1 MSTKKGISTVKVI
14 VIATIAIVISWCLIQ
29 IPTWKEQWLY
39 HFHQNQQIAN
49 AVKSSVA
56 VNPFLTE
63 DHSLSSHIIFQ
74 DLLLQAGANEK
85 LVEQYRITAEEYSK
99 SANVL
104 AYYARV
110 LGDEEKSQMVL
121 TQAEELNPNDNAVLY
136 LKAEKAIRNGKP
148 YEAEQISRRMDDEK
162 WYTHAVRAKA
172 QYQSGKIDEAKN
184 EYAAAIVC
192 DGATTPLFI
201 EYAEFLVDNNID
213 IAESPFAAWDEAE
226 KIKTPLTFAYDEYL
240 SGRDV
245 SGIDQRLES
254 GVAYSPD
261 AMLILAKAA
270 LKQDHIDTAENL
282 LNRAKRFEPQ
292 HPGINIYRGIVA
304 LKQGNQELADSLLQS
319 SSQSGEDLTEIDHA
333 RIGLLL
339 WNAGQTDSAML
350 HFQRAGTQV
359 PALPEIALELA
370 GSYLDQQEC
379 EKANVLIRK
388 NLLTFIENQKTSFE
402 LAEKAKKCGALDIA
416 AELYGA
422 IVDSDFQNME
432 ARVNL
437 ADIYVSRDEK
447 NRAIQLYNIYF
458 QLNPKSAFSLAKV
471 AEIHYH
477 FDTKDKAYQI
487 LEHIKQNESSFDD
500 VSYAKELEKKWKAQQ
515 DPS

>member
-1 MSTKKGISTVKVI
+1 MSTKKGIGTVKVI

-39 HFHQNQQIAN
+39 HFYKNQQIAN

-56 VNPFLTE
+56 INPFLTE

-110 LGDEEKSQMVL
+110 IDDEEKSQMVL

-136 LKAEKAIRNGKP
+136 LKAEKAIQNGKP
-148 YEAEQISRRMDDEK
+148 YEAEQISRKMDDEK

-172 QYQSGKIDEAKN
+172 QYQSGKIEEAKN

-192 DGATTPLFI
+192 DGATTPLFV

-213 IAESPFAAWDEAE
+213 IGESPFADWDEPE
-226 KIKTPLTFAYDEYL
+226 KIKTPLVYAYDVFL
-240 SGRDV
+240 SGQDV
-245 SGIDQRLES
+245 SAVDQSIES

-261 AMLILAKAA
+261 ALLILAKAA

-282 LNRAKRFEPQ
+282 LNRAKGFEPQ
-292 HPGINIYRGIVA
+292 HPAINIYRGIVA
-304 LKQGNQELADSLLQS
+304 LKQGNQELANSLLQS
-319 SSQSGEDLTEIDHA
+319 NSKSAGDLTESDHA
-333 RIGLLL
+333 RIGLML
-339 WNAGQTDSAML
+339 WKSGYTEYAMM
-350 HFQRAGTQV
+350 HFQLSGTQV
-359 PALPEIALELA
+359 PALPEISLDLA
-370 GSYLDQQEC
+370 GYYFDQKEC
-379 EKANVLIRK
+379 EKAQVLINK
-388 NLLTFIENQKTSFE
+388 NLLTFVENQQSAFE
-402 LAEKAKKCGALDIA
+402 LANKAKQCGAEDTA

-447 NRAIQLYNIYF
+447 NRAIQLYNIYY

-477 FDTKDKAYQI
+477 FDAKDKAYQI
-487 LEHIKQNESSFDD
+487 LEHIKQNENLFDD